1 MPAKNAR
8 GKRTR
13 VSRPEVARSG
23 ATATPASRIQR
34 LTGDPS
40 FMTSFARGLAVI
52 QAFSGATAHPTAA
65 FLGSQT
71 GLPRAAVHRCLY
83 TLRKL
88 GFVDTDDGRHFCLRP
103 SVLSLG
109 HSYIYST
116 PLAGAAQPILE
127 RVSSV
132 LQESCSV
139 AVLDGIEI
147 VYVARSAVTRIMA
160 VDLRVGSRLPASYTS
175 MGRVLLA
182 HLPSKELNA
191 CLSRVVMTR
200 HTDRT
205 VTSREKLLRALRIT
219 ERNGYAL
226 VDQELEIGL
235 RSLAV
240 PVRDPAGRVVA
251 ALNAG
256 THAQR
261 VSIQEMQARFLPA
274 LQTAAQELSILLNP
288 WSGLQSYSPPGT

>member
-1 MPAKNAR
+1 MPTKDPRAKR
-8 GKRTR
+8 RR
-13 VSRPEVARSG
+13 DPRPGVARPRVM
-23 ATATPASRIQR
+23 AAPATPASRIQT

-52 QAFSGATAHPTAA
+52 QAFSGAGTQPTVA

-71 GLPRAAVHRCLY
+71 GLPRAAVHRCVY

-88 GFVDTDDGRHFCLRP
+88 GFVDTDDGRHFYLRP

-116 PLAGAAQPILE
+116 PLASAAQPILE

-160 VDLRVGSRLPASYTS
+160 VDLRVGSRLPAFCTS

-182 HLPSKELNA
+182 HLPPNELNA
-191 CLSRVVMTR
+191 CLSRIVMTR
-200 HTDRT
+200 YTERT
-205 VTSREKLLRALRIT
+205 VTSRERLLRALRVA

-226 VDQELEIGL
+226 VDQELEVGL

-240 PVRDPAGRVVA
+240 PVLNSEGRVVA

-261 VSIQEMQARFLPA
+261 VSIPDMQARFLPA
-274 LQTAAQELSILLNP
+274 LQAAAQELSLLLNP
-288 WSGLQSYSPPGT
+288 WAGLHR